1 MTTNHNIEISHR
13 YAAAFAQVRQDAVGA
28 PDVKDIREARSALWA
43 SDFARDTAKV
53 HEETLARVGM
63 RGGMMRGYPRV
74 GQAACPPVTGPGMGV
89 APGVSA
95 ATRSIPQAA
104 LQGYAMNPSPQ
115 ACTDEVP
122 CHAHLFGF
130 NTFGTAG
137 FPLAGGAAIVNLN
150 LQPTNTQ
157 RYKPAYLF
165 WEARDNAA
173 GLGAVIGLLVNA
185 TINGNQ
191 QFTTSGTGV
200 GGGIPSSAFS
210 VDTPLDVRTWQDF
223 SSLPSNNLVLGFNN
237 PGAGA
242 VLSHFLGVFWGDAI
256 G

>member
-1 MTTNHNIEISHR
+1 MTTKNNIELSNR
-13 YAAAFAQVRQDAVGA
+13 YTAAFAQVRQDAAGA
-28 PDVKDIREARSALWA
+28 PDVKDIREARAALWA

-74 GQAACPPVTGPGMGV
+74 GQNCGPGSV
-89 APGVSA
+89 TAPGVSRES
-95 ATRSIPQAA
+95 RSIPQTA
-104 LQGYAMNPSPQ
+104 LQGYAMAPAPQ
-115 ACTDEVP
+115 TCIDEVP

-137 FPLAGGAAIVNLN
+137 FPVAGGAAVVNLN

-157 RYKPAYLF
+157 RYKPSYLF

-173 GLGAVIGLLVNA
+173 NLGAVIGLLVNA

-223 SSLPSNNLVLGFNN
+223 SSLPSNNLILGFNN
-237 PGAGA
+237 PGGGA
-242 VLSHFLGVFWGDAI
+242 VLAHFLGVFWGDAI
-256 G
+256 A